1 MSANDRPALEGTPAP
16 LIVNCGSG
24 TIFTI
29 NVVTNQDSGSWYN
42 MITGDGSTIYKTL
55 RFRLY
60 TEIGGGGRRIT
71 GGSAILTATG
81 TGSTVTAG
89 YLYGQILEE
98 QAGRDSGSYTKSI
111 SISVVFGS

>member
-1 MSANDRPALEGTPAP
+1 MPGNDTPALEGRPAP

-29 NVVTNQDSGSWYN
+29 KVDTNQDGANWYN
-42 MITGDGSTIYKTL
+42 MITGDGSTESKIIW
-55 RFRLY
+55 FRLY
-60 TEIGGGGRRIT
+60 TAIGGGGRYIT

-89 YLYGQILEE
+89 YLYGQILAE
-98 QAGRDSGSYTKSI
+98 QMDR
-111 SISVVFGS
+111 V

>member
-1 MSANDRPALEGTPAP
+1 MSQRLLPHCS
-16 LIVNCGSG
+16 IS
-24 TIFTI
+24 
-29 NVVTNQDSGSWYN
+29 
-42 MITGDGSTIYKTL
+42 STIYKTL

-60 TEIGGGGRRIT
+60 TAIGGGGSRIT

-89 YLYGQILEE
+89 YLYGQILAE
-98 QAGRDSGSYTKSI
+98 QAGRVSGSYTKSI

>member
-1 MSANDRPALEGTPAP
+1 MPGNDTPALEGTPAP
-16 LIVNCGSG
+16 LIVIVNCGSG

-29 NVVTNQDSGSWYN
+29 NVVTNQDGNYGYN

-60 TEIGGGGRRIT
+60 TAIDGGGTRIT

-89 YLYGQILEE
+89 YIYGQILAE

-111 SISVVFGS
+111 SISVVF

>member
-1 MSANDRPALEGTPAP
+1 MFNKFYQFSFEAYVPGNDTPALEGTPAP

-29 NVVTNQDSGSWYN
+29 KVDTNQDGANWYN
-42 MITGDGSTIYKTL
+42 MITGDGSTESKRL
-55 RFRLY
+55 WFRLY
-60 TEIGGGGRRIT
+60 TAIGGGGRYIT

-89 YLYGQILEE
+89 YLYGQILAE
-98 QAGRDSGSYTKSI
+98 QMDR
-111 SISVVFGS
+111 V